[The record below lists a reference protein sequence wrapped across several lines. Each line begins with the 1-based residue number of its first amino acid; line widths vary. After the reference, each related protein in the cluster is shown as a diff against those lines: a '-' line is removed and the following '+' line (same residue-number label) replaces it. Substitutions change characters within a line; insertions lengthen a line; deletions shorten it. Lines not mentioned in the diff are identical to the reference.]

1 MSNGNEHGSTVAH
14 EYGSIVVVGPPRR
27 LVWFKGQYG
36 RGNHA
41 ARIGDAGRT
50 VTPITGEVGI
60 AYTFVT
66 RRQGKIDHEGSGTIP
81 SEGAEITVT
90 LQPVP
95 LT

>member
-1 MSNGNEHGSTVAH
+1 MGNDEEQGSVVAH
-14 EYGSIVVVGPPRR
+14 QYGNIIVVGPPRR

-41 ARIGDAGRT
+41 AKIGDAGKT

-66 RRQGKIDHEGSGTIP
+66 RRDGEIDYEGTCTIP
-81 SEGAEITVT
+81 SEGSDVHVT

-95 LT
+95 AT